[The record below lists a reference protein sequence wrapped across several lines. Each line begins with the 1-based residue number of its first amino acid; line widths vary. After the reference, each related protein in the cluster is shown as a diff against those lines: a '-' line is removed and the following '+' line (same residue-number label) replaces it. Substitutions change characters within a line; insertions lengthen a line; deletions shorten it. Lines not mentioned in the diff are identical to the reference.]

1 MRMMRSPEAPPRSP
15 ALPRPPTLSCMPS
28 CTPAGMSIV
37 TVSSPY
43 TRPSPLQTEHLA
55 VTMEPSPL
63 QVGQVVTVC
72 ICPRKVLLTRRTWPL
87 PPQVEQVWTLF
98 LSLAP
103 LPLQVVQPT
112 YFLTLMF
119 LETPFAISS

>member
-1 MRMMRSPEAPPRSP
+1 MIRSPGAPPLSP
-15 ALPRPPTLSCMPS
+15 ALPLPPTLSCIPS
-28 CTPAGMSIV
+28 CTPAGISID

-43 TRPSPLQTEHLA
+43 TRPSPLQTGHFS
-55 VTMEPSPL
+55 VTGDPSPL

-87 PPQVEQVWTLF
+87 PPQVAQVWTLF

-112 YFLTLMF
+112 YFFTLIF
-119 LETPFAISS
+119 FETPLAISS